1 MSINFDKISVHKC
14 LIFHHLVN
22 EGSPAAVAR
31 KLKLPAFKVHNDI
44 NSIEKF
50 MGEPLILRNQN
61 RIALTEAGQ
70 SFAEF
75 CRIIVES
82 LYLVQNSSQA
92 PQELKIATTH
102 GIAENELPIILSEFY
117 EEYPEVKVTVFA
129 GGEYFDFT
137 NPAIDAVIGD
147 FLANRGD
154 LKQTQLNST
163 RVVFA
168 ATKEY
173 IKNHPVPKTL
183 DDLRSHNLLV
193 PLGYKA
199 EPRSFFDSI
208 EPYYQS
214 NMLKSV
220 CKMALLHKGII
231 AIPKN
236 RLQSDENLFRNLIV
250 VNENLQSPE
259 VKMFFINKRISSK
272 AAVLSRL
279 CDITKK
285 YMGESDNE

>member
-1 MSINFDKISVHKC
+1 M
-14 LIFHHLVN
+14 IFHHLVN

-61 RIALTEAGQ
+61 RISLTETGQ

-102 GIAENELPIILSEFY
+102 GIAENELPEILAEFHK
-117 EEYPEVKVTVFA
+117 EFPDVKVTVFA
-129 GGEYFDFT
+129 GTQYLDFT
-137 NPAIDAVIGD
+137 HSSIDVVIGD

-163 RVVFA
+163 RIVFA
-168 ATKEY
+168 ATQEY
-173 IKNHPVPKTL
+173 IKNHPIPKTL
-183 DDLRSHNLLV
+183 DDLRGHNLLV
-193 PLGYKA
+193 PLGYKI

-208 EPYYQS
+208 EPFYQS

-231 AIPKN
+231 AIPKT
-236 RLQSDENLFRNLIV
+236 RLQSDEILSRSLVI
-250 VNENLQSPE
+250 VNENLQSSE
-259 VKMFFINKRISSK
+259 VKLFFINKRISSK
-272 AAVLSRL
+272 IAVINRL
-279 CDITKK
+279 CEITKCLI
-285 YMGESDNE
+285 GEIENE